1 MVSKTEFLKVARE
14 GDETLIDG
22 VSPWAHKW
30 EIASNSAFATKH
42 PSYPNRPYAVHC
54 YEIVVDGKTIR
65 FLAGK
70 IEEGVWAFYRIAR
83 LPW

>member
-1 MVSKTEFLKVARE
+1 MVSKTEFWKVGRE

-30 EIASNSAFATKH
+30 EIASSSAFITKH
-42 PSYPNRPYAVHC
+42 PSYPNRPYAVHF
-54 YEIVVDGKTIR
+54 YRIAVDGKTIG

-70 IEEGVWAFYRIAR
+70 IEEGLWAFYR
-83 LPW
+83 LL